1 MDLRPLL
8 NVCRIFQ
15 SNIHL
20 SSWLGVIFTCTLIH
34 IVFKYFNGIV
44 NSILLYYFNVN
55 ERIYVSCKFK
65 PITKTRKKNEMA
77 IKCANKCTCNIYTVM
92 LFTIYAIV
100 SPWLLK
106 DLRIIKIIKSL
117 EDFNR
122 KTSKRALQPIFW
134 S

>member
-55 ERIYVSCKFK
+55 ERIYVSWKFK
-65 PITKTRKKNEMA
+65 PIPKTRKMNEMA
-77 IKCANKCTCNIYTVM
+77 IKCENKWNLQHLHCDVIYNIC
-92 LFTIYAIV
+92 
-100 SPWLLK
+100 
-106 DLRIIKIIKSL
+106 D
-117 EDFNR
+117 R
-122 KTSKRALQPIFW
+122 KPMIT
-134 S
+134 